1 MSKSIVQNNIHKLLP
16 KNDLGT
22 KKEII
27 KSNAPEQAGLV
38 EENIQKIHG
47 TPEKKAVREKE
58 ATRRVTLDI
67 PISLHKKIMLRI
79 VDQDLLIK
87 DYFINLA
94 KADIENK

>member
-1 MSKSIVQNNIHKLLP
+1 MHKLIP
-16 KNDLGT
+16 KTDLGA

-27 KSNAPEQAGLV
+27 KINTPEQTGIV

-47 TPEKKAVREKE
+47 TPEKKTIKEKE

-67 PISLHKKIMLRI
+67 PISLHKQIMLRI
-79 VDQDLLIK
+79 LDQDLFIK

-94 KADIENK
+94 KADIEDK